1 MAERGTIGVTEV
13 VPAFVARTQFGQI
26 LRRVKEN
33 RDRFFIS
40 RRGKTQAVILSVE
53 DYLWNVVKQPEAI
66 TELRE
71 IAKEKGLDK
80 LTMDEIDAEIAAF
93 RKGI

>member
-26 LRRVKEN
+26 LQRVKEN
-33 RDRFFIS
+33 QERFFIS

-53 DYLWNVVKQPEAI
+53 DYLWNIVKQPETMTRLQEA
-66 TELRE
+66 
-71 IAKEKGLDK
+71 AEKNGTSK
-80 LTMDEIDAEIAAF
+80 LTMDEIDAEIAAS
-93 RKGI
+93 RIGL

>member
-1 MAERGTIGVTEV
+1 MTEV

-33 RDRFFIS
+33 QDRFFIS

-53 DYLWNVVKQPEAI
+53 DYLWNIVKQPEAI

-71 IAKEKGLDK
+71 IAKGKGLDK

-93 RKGI
+93 RKGL